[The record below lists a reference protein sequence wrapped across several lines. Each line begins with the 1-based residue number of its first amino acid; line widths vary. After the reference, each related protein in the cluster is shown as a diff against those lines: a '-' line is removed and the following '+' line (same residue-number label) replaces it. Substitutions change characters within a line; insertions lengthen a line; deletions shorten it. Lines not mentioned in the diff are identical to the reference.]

1 MKCTFCS
8 KHVSNIFPEDFHEGI
23 YLCKRCIRRLKKE
36 FRKEELESSSE
47 VDQKSKQ
54 VILCMEDAHS
64 STLPKGAGFPARG
77 TLMIKKQPWCCYVDN
92 NNEQCNKDA
101 KWTIHPD
108 GAPPDICTDACNDH
122 VGHLLEEG
130 FSTVW
135 SIKRD
140 STS

>member
-1 MKCTFCS
+1 M
-8 KHVSNIFPEDFHEGI
+8 
-23 YLCKRCIRRLKKE
+23 
-36 FRKEELESSSE
+36 RKEIAKTEVSSNGKRTKISLLGL
-47 VDQKSKQ
+47 QH
-54 VILCMEDAHS
+54 MEDAHS
-64 STLPKGAGFPARG
+64 STLPKGGGFPARG
-77 TLMIKKQPWCCYVDN
+77 KLMIKKQPWCCYVDN
-92 NNEQCNKDA
+92 NDEQCNKDA